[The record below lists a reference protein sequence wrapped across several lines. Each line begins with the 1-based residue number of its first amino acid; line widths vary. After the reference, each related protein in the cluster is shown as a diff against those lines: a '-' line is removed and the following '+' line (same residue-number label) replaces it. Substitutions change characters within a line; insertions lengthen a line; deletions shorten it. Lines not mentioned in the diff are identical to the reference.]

1 MPTVKRMKSPAV
13 SLIIFDIDAILL
25 YFLTINNLFNRRQ
38 IMSKVIDAIYED
50 GVFKPLEKVFL
61 KEHERIHIII
71 EKTGDVESTAIA
83 TSGIIP
89 VKSSKVVDMI
99 ALEPE
104 FLPEE
109 V

>member
-1 MPTVKRMKSPAV
+1 
-13 SLIIFDIDAILL
+13 
-25 YFLTINNLFNRRQ
+25 
-38 IMSKVIDAIYED
+38 MSKAIDAIYEN
-50 GVFKPLEKVFL
+50 GVFKPLEKVSL
-61 KEHERIHIII
+61 KEHERVHIII
-71 EKTGDVESTAIA
+71 EELKKVESTALD

-89 VKSSKVVDMI
+89 VRSSKVVDII

>member
-1 MPTVKRMKSPAV
+1 MPKT
-13 SLIIFDIDAILL
+13 
-25 YFLTINNLFNRRQ
+25 
-38 IMSKVIDAIYED
+38 IDAIYEN
-50 GVFKPLEKVFL
+50 GVFKPLETVSL
-61 KEHERIHIII
+61 EEHIRVHLII
-71 EKTGDVESTAIA
+71 EEPDKAASMALD

-89 VKSSKVVDMI
+89 VRNSKVVDII

>member
-1 MPTVKRMKSPAV
+1 
-13 SLIIFDIDAILL
+13 
-25 YFLTINNLFNRRQ
+25 
-38 IMSKVIDAIYED
+38 MSKVIDVIYED
-50 GVFKPLEKVFL
+50 GVFKPLEKVSL
-61 KEHERIHIII
+61 KEHERVHIII
-71 EKTGDVESTAIA
+71 EETIMVESTALD

-89 VKSSKVVDMI
+89 VRNSQVVDMI

>member
-1 MPTVKRMKSPAV
+1 
-13 SLIIFDIDAILL
+13 
-25 YFLTINNLFNRRQ
+25 
-38 IMSKVIDAIYED
+38 MSKTIDAIYEN
-50 GVFKPLEKVFL
+50 GVFKPLENVSL
-61 KEHERIHIII
+61 AEHVRGHLII
-71 EKTGDVESTAIA
+71 EEPDKVASMALN

-89 VKSSKVVDMI
+89 VRNSKVVDII

>member
-1 MPTVKRMKSPAV
+1 
-13 SLIIFDIDAILL
+13 
-25 YFLTINNLFNRRQ
+25 
-38 IMSKVIDAIYED
+38 MSKVIDAIYED

-89 VKSSKVVDMI
+89 VRSSKVVDMI

>member
-1 MPTVKRMKSPAV
+1 
-13 SLIIFDIDAILL
+13 
-25 YFLTINNLFNRRQ
+25 
-38 IMSKVIDAIYED
+38 MSKVIDAIYEN
-50 GVFKPLEKVFL
+50 GVFKPLEKVSL
-61 KEHERIHIII
+61 KEHERVHIII
-71 EKTGDVESTAIA
+71 EETEKAESTAVA

-89 VKSSKVVDMI
+89 VKSSKVVDII